1 MWIRKLTIATVV
13 VFIGALPNEVHA
25 GDSIGGSS
33 TSTAGI
39 TGNQIMAGIQYGATP
54 GGSGASED
62 CEWSIAIPHDA
73 HLGNGAMVEKVSGG
87 VTYRLFEYSCFNRT
101 PATTFH
107 WIP

>member
-13 VFIGALPNEVHA
+13 VFTGALPNEVHA

-62 CEWSIAIPHDA
+62 CE
-73 HLGNGAMVEKVSGG
+73 
-87 VTYRLFEYSCFNRT
+87 
-101 PATTFH
+101 
-107 WIP
+107 